1 MNISEKFGHLNPRRE
16 AKWFEWVD
24 GVKLLIAPANNNAYG
39 KYMVENMS
47 QEAMAT
53 LTTGLLAADGAEN
66 EADAK
71 VKAETAVTEKLT
83 QSEGG
88 LKAMF
93 ASLAA
98 LRAACA
104 HTILLGWE
112 GIQDENEQ
120 GEVVDVPYTSEQALI
135 YLNGY
140 GQMFAFVQDKANE
153 LAASRNS
160 VLEDTQKK

>member
-1 MNISEKFGHLNPRRE
+1 MIISKKFGHLDPRRE
-16 AKWFEWVD
+16 AKWFDWED

-53 LTTGLLAADGAEN
+53 LTTGLLAADGADN

-71 VKAETAVTEKLT
+71 EKAEKAVTEKLT
-83 QSEGG
+83 QSDGG

-112 GIQDENEQ
+112 GLQDEDEAGN
-120 GEVVDVPYTSEQALI
+120 VFDVTYTPDQALE

-140 GQMFAFVQDKANE
+140 GAMFTFVQDKANE
-153 LAASRNS
+153 LASARNA
-160 VLEDTQKK
+160 VQVDTKKK